1 MFNRV
6 AQQETATSH
15 NITDIMS
22 KSRKRTPVST
32 WCCCKSQKQG
42 KQFCHRMFRR
52 QERVMIHKNQFERLP
67 CRQWEIVSQWDL
79 GGDGKCYYR
88 GDPTEEWFVK
98 LMRKWEWK
106 GSDSNLNVGIL
117 VYFSKW
123 PPFFTFFS
131 WQFPKSEIQGG
142 ESSNPVMCWS

>member
-6 AQQETATSH
+6 AQQKTATSH

-52 QERVMIHKNQFERLP
+52 QERVMIHTNQFERLP

-98 LMRKWEWK
+98 LMRK
-106 GSDSNLNVGIL
+106 
-117 VYFSKW
+117 
-123 PPFFTFFS
+123 
-131 WQFPKSEIQGG
+131 
-142 ESSNPVMCWS
+142 

>member
-6 AQQETATSH
+6 AQQETATSP

-98 LMRKWEWK
+98 LMRK
-106 GSDSNLNVGIL
+106 
-117 VYFSKW
+117 
-123 PPFFTFFS
+123 
-131 WQFPKSEIQGG
+131 
-142 ESSNPVMCWS
+142 